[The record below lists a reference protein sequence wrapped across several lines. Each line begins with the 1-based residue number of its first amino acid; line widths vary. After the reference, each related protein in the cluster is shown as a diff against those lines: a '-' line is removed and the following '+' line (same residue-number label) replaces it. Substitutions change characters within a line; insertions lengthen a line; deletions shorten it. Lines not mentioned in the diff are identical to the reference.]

1 MTSMGRRG
9 APLASTF
16 AAHGSWREVP
26 VGTSGHVTR
35 MDGARLGAMERG
47 SGLPF
52 GPWLA
57 RLGAYLVWL
66 VVALP
71 VVSAMTPGWRRAV
84 AAILLA
90 ASGALLGYVLTRQR
104 AATSVRTYLVVQ
116 TVLVLAVYAMRPDA
130 ALGVAQMFFLFTAQ
144 AVLLLPGREAILWV
158 ATFTAITFLGGIHVL
173 GRPGL
178 SGVLATA
185 GGNVVF
191 AGLAAVLRQTQLANE
206 RVRALLREV
215 EDAHERLR
223 ELTEAS
229 QRLAVAQER
238 ERIAREMHD
247 ALGHRLTVTVVQ
259 LEGARRLVPSD
270 PGRAVQIIDAMREQL
285 KEGLGDLRE
294 TVAALRSPVR
304 ATLADTLAR
313 LVAAFQAATG
323 VEARL
328 EVAEALPTLDA
339 EQRHALFR
347 VAQEGLTNVQR
358 HAGAR
363 RAWLSLDVAQNTLA
377 LRIEDDGRGYPE
389 AVAQRRFGLAG
400 IAERI
405 GALEGR
411 MELGARPGGGARLEV
426 RIPVGSPAVAV
437 SATELGRA

>member
-1 MTSMGRRG
+1 
-9 APLASTF
+9 
-16 AAHGSWREVP
+16 
-26 VGTSGHVTR
+26 
-35 MDGARLGAMERG
+35 MERA

-71 VVSAMTPGWRRAV
+71 VVSAMTPGWRRAA

-90 ASGALLGYVLTRQR
+90 ASGVLLGFFLTRQR
-104 AATSVRTYLVVQ
+104 AATSVRSYLAVQ

-144 AVLLLPGREAILWV
+144 AVLFLSGREAILWG
-158 ATFTAITFLGGIHVL
+158 TLFTAIVFSGGVHVM

-178 SGVLATA
+178 PGVLATA
-185 GGNVVF
+185 GGNVIF
-191 AGLAAVLRQTQLANE
+191 ASLAAVLRWTRLANE
-206 RVRALLREV
+206 RVGGLLREV
-215 EDAHERLR
+215 QDAHERLR
-223 ELTEAS
+223 ELNEAS
-229 QRLAVAQER
+229 QHLAIAQER

-247 ALGHRLTVTVVQ
+247 ALGHRLTVAVVQ

-270 PGRAVQIIDAMREQL
+270 PGRAAQIIDGMREQL
-285 KEGLGDLRE
+285 KEGLAELRE

-304 ATLADTLAR
+304 ATLAGSLER
-313 LVAAFQAATG
+313 LVSAFTAATDIE
-323 VEARL
+323 VHL
-328 EVAEALPTLDA
+328 ELPEALPTLSH

-358 HAGAR
+358 HAGAG
-363 RAWLSLDVAQNTLA
+363 RAWLTLELTTDALA

-389 AVAQRRFGLAG
+389 AVARSRFGLAG

-405 GALEGR
+405 AALGGR
-411 MELGARPGGGARLEV
+411 TDLGARRDGGARLEV
-426 RIPVGSPAVAV
+426 RLPVIPPAVALDT
-437 SATELGRA
+437 AEIGRA